1 MQDTQNTWVWSWV
14 RKILWRRAWQPTPA
28 FLPEKFYA
36 QKESVW
42 LQSIGSQRV
51 RHDRGT
57 DHRTYINNSLCN
69 IGNLLLSVLCSEM
82 YPCGYNTVTFT
93 FHVDICKAS
102 IYVFIFILHCYKWK
116 SNIHPYVKGQLR
128 FFYIFIQYFTE
139 NSYPW
144 ILRTHRSFHMKWWGQ
159 WYAYFDL
166 HKSNQFA
173 VQTVA
178 VSVLM
183 CKKFGK
189 CYSHPKNKKKINKLE
204 ITDFPQFLDKLLP
217 WNLKRQ
223 VSPESKQLT
232 WRSC

>member
-1 MQDTQNTWVWSWV
+1 
-14 RKILWRRAWQPTPA
+14 
-28 FLPEKFYA
+28 
-36 QKESVW
+36 
-42 LQSIGSQRV
+42 
-51 RHDRGT
+51 
-57 DHRTYINNSLCN
+57 
-69 IGNLLLSVLCSEM
+69 M